1 MTLPRVFREP
11 VPDWVPLTIVPV
23 FALVLRLVGSQFGLP
38 NQYHPDEDMLIRIA
52 STMASGGDL
61 NPHFFHWGGGHFY
74 VTALVLRLA
83 GAVGWLQ
90 SDADAYAAA
99 RSLSAVMGAAT
110 VLLAMLIARQ
120 LYRNKIITA
129 LTGLILSLT
138 MLHVRSAHYATVD
151 VPATFWLALALWLFV
166 AASSAERGHLAWLVA
181 AGVSGGIATGTKYH
195 IGLIVPVLASA
206 ALVARR
212 GGSRRQASGWYLM
225 AAGAAVGFLLTNP
238 YAVLDYPSFSS
249 GVNELLTHYDRP
261 ALHPRNHGD
270 NNWVFF
276 LQTLAGGESGAWFLL
291 SALFGV
297 TILAAE
303 ERRAGVLV
311 LATFPI
317 LSFLYLGSKNAN
329 FIRNLMPLMV
339 FMAVAG
345 AIGME
350 RLVQVAARA
359 GRAARGLALAAVALG
374 LLMALDRVVQFD
386 RLLRSPDTRD
396 LAAQWLDR
404 HLPPGSLV
412 AVEREAWANPP
423 LPAGAAEA
431 RFVLPENTVATN
443 VERGISY
450 LITNSVSYRAFFVY
464 PQLGPDTRAA
474 YERLFLDLDQH
485 ATLVAEFIGES
496 ARVPVNDELPNPD
509 IRIYRLTR

>member
-1 MTLPRVFREP
+1 MSRPHVFRKP
-11 VPDWVPLTIVPV
+11 VPDWVPLTVIPT
-23 FALVLRLVGSQFGLP
+23 FALVLRLSGNQFGLP
-38 NQYHPDEDMLIRIA
+38 HHYHPDEDLLIRIA
-52 STMASGGDL
+52 SNMAGGSDF

-83 GAVGWLQ
+83 GALGWLQ
-90 SDADAYAAA
+90 SDADAYVAA

-110 VLLAMLIARQ
+110 VLLTMLIARQ
-120 LYRNKIITA
+120 LYQNKTITA
-129 LTGLILSLT
+129 VTGLVLSLT

-166 AASSAERGHLAWLVA
+166 AALRAERGGLALLVA
-181 AGVSGGIATGTKYH
+181 AGVAGGVATGTKYH
-195 IGLIVPVLASA
+195 IGLIVPVLACA
-206 ALVARR
+206 AFAARR
-212 GGSRRQASGWYLM
+212 DGSRRQAAGWYLIP
-225 AAGAAVGFLLTNP
+225 AGAAVGFLLSNP

-249 GVNELLTHYDRP
+249 GVRELLTHYDRP

-276 LQTLAGGESGAWFLL
+276 LQTLSGGESGAWFLL
-291 SALFGV
+291 SAAFGV
-297 TILAAE
+297 AILAAE
-303 ERRAGVLV
+303 ERRVEVLI
-311 LATFPI
+311 LATFPV
-317 LSFLYLGSKNAN
+317 LSFFYLGSKNAN

-345 AIGME
+345 AIGIE
-350 RLVQVAARA
+350 RLVRVAARA
-359 GRAARGLALAAVALG
+359 GGAARGVALAAVALAM
-374 LLMALDRVVQFD
+374 LMVLDRVVQFD

-396 LAAQWLDR
+396 LAALWLAR
-404 HLPPGSLV
+404 HLPPGSVV

-423 LPAGAAEA
+423 LPAGVAEA
-431 RFVLPENTVATN
+431 RFILPENTVATY
-443 VERGISY
+443 VERGIGY

-464 PQLGPDTRAA
+464 PQLGPDARAS
-474 YERLFLDLDQH
+474 YERLFADLDRH
-485 ATLVAEFIGES
+485 ATLVAEFTGES